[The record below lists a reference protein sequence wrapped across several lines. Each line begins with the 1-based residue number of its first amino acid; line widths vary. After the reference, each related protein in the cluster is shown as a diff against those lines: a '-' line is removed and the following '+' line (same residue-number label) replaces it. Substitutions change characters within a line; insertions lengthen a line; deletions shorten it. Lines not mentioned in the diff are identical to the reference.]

1 MRHTG
6 GRGEPVAQ
14 RVLEIMG
21 LSKTFPGQKALIDVD
36 FAVDAGTVHA
46 LVGQNGSGKSTL
58 IKCLAGYHS
67 PDPGAVATVWE
78 GGPVDSRSRRFP
90 LGDAKAAEE
99 AGIRFV
105 HQDLGLVET
114 LGAAENLAL
123 GAGYR
128 TSYGT
133 INWRLQNRIA
143 TQALKDLGYDFD
155 VRRPVGEL
163 TPAER
168 TGLAIARALHD
179 WEEEVNLI
187 VLDEPTAAL
196 PGSDVERLFE
206 VIATVRE
213 RGVAVVYVSHHLDEV
228 FEIADVVTVLRD
240 GRKVATRPTADLDHD
255 ALVQLIVGSAVDAG
269 TAAALGQRMEDRPLV
284 LSTKDLGG
292 LTLESLDLEVHEGEV
307 VGVAGITGSG
317 REVVA
322 RLMFGAI
329 AREGTVTVA
338 GTDVPDLRPDVAMRA
353 GMGFVPADRKQTAII
368 PEMTVRE
375 NITVTRLSDYFT
387 RLVLARRPERADV
400 REWMDR
406 LDVRPRAPEREI
418 KNLSGGNQQKAVLA
432 KWLRLDPKVLVLDEP
447 TQGVDVG
454 AKADIHRLI
463 DRAAA
468 DGAGVVVCSTDTE
481 ELVRCCSRVVVL
493 LRGRELTQL
502 VGEDISVERIEA
514 LQLQT
519 TQEATA

>member
-1 MRHTG
+1 MAH
-6 GRGEPVAQ
+6 
-14 RVLEIMG
+14 RVLEITG

-36 FAVDAGTVHA
+36 FAVEAGSVHA

-58 IKCLAGYHS
+58 IKCLAGYHT
-67 PDPGAVATVWE
+67 PDPGAQATVRR
-78 GGPVDSRSRRFP
+78 GRDADASPSRFR
-90 LGDAKAAEE
+90 LGDAKAAED

-105 HQDLGLVET
+105 HQDLGLVED

-123 GAGYR
+123 GTGYR

-143 TQALKDLGYDFD
+143 TEALRELGYDFD
-155 VRRPVGEL
+155 VRTPVGEL

-179 WEEEVNLI
+179 WESSVDLL

-196 PGSDVERLFE
+196 PGKDVARLFE
-206 VIATVRE
+206 VIKAVSE
-213 RGVAVVYVSHHLDEV
+213 RGVGVVYVSHHLDEV
-228 FEIADVVTVLRD
+228 FEIADVVTILRD
-240 GRKVATRPTADLDHD
+240 GHKVADRPTAELDHE
-255 ALVQLIVGSAVDAG
+255 ALIQLIVGSAVDAG
-269 TAAALGQRMEDRPLV
+269 SAAALAEEVQDRPVV
-284 LSTKDLGG
+284 LSTRGLGG
-292 LTLESLDLEVHEGEV
+292 LTLDSVDFQVHEGEV
-307 VGVAGITGSG
+307 LGIAGITGSG

-322 RLMFGAI
+322 RLLFGALS
-329 AREGTVTVA
+329 RRGTVEVSGTVLA
-338 GTDVPDLRPDVAMRA
+338 NQRPDIAMGA
-353 GMGFVPADRKQTAII
+353 GIAFVPADRKQTAII

-375 NITVTRLSDYFT
+375 NITITRLSDYFT
-387 RLVLARRPERADV
+387 RFFLSRRPERADV
-400 REWMDR
+400 RAWMER
-406 LDVRPRAPEREI
+406 LDVRPRTPEREI

-463 DRAAA
+463 DHAAEEGTA
-468 DGAGVVVCSTDTE
+468 VVVCSTDTE
-481 ELVRCCSRVVVL
+481 ELVRVCSRVIVL

-502 VGEDISVERIEA
+502 VGSDISVERIEA

-519 TQEATA
+519 TQEAMA

>member
-1 MRHTG
+1 
-6 GRGEPVAQ
+6 
-14 RVLEIMG
+14 VLEIKG

-36 FAVDAGTVHA
+36 FAVDAGSVHA

-58 IKCLAGYHS
+58 IKCLAGYHT
-67 PDPGAVATVWE
+67 PDPGAQATVWK
-78 GGPVDSRSRRFP
+78 GGEVDPRPVQFR
-90 LGDAKAAEE
+90 LGDARAADDS
-99 AGIRFV
+99 GVRFV
-105 HQDLGLVET
+105 HQDLGLVEN

-123 GAGYR
+123 GTGYR
-128 TSYGT
+128 TSYGA
-133 INWRLQNRIA
+133 INWRVQNRVA
-143 TQALKDLGYDFD
+143 ADALRELGYEFD
-155 VRRPVGEL
+155 VRTPVGEL

-179 WEEEVNLI
+179 WEANVDLL

-196 PGSDVERLFE
+196 PGADVERLFE
-206 VIATVRE
+206 VIKTVSA

-228 FEIADVVTVLRD
+228 FEIADVVTILRD
-240 GRKVATRPTADLDHD
+240 GRKVATRPTGELDHH
-255 ALVQLIVGSAVDAG
+255 ALIQLIVGSAVDVG
-269 TAAALGQRMEDRPLV
+269 SAAALADEVQERPVV
-284 LSTKDLGG
+284 LSTRGLGG
-292 LTLESLDLEVHEGEV
+292 QTLASVDFDVHEGEV
-307 VGVAGITGSG
+307 LGIAGITGSG

-322 RLMFGAI
+322 RLLFGALG
-329 AREGTVTVA
+329 RSGSVDLA
-338 GTDVPDLRPDVAMRA
+338 GTALPNQRPDVAMEA
-353 GMGFVPADRKQTAII
+353 GMAFVPADRKQTAII

-375 NITVTRLSDYFT
+375 NITITRLSDYFSQ
-387 RLVLARRPERADV
+387 LFLARRPERADV

-463 DRAAA
+463 DHAAA
-468 DGAGVVVCSTDTE
+468 EGTGVVVCSTDTE
-481 ELVRCCSRVVVL
+481 ELVRVCSRVIVL

-502 VGEDISVERIEA
+502 VGSDISVERIEA